1 MATKKKKNL
10 RFNDGIENL
19 KTMLGTAV
27 DVKTSTEF
35 SELELDKDEI
45 ERAYRYDWLF
55 AKAVDVPAKDMTR
68 KWLTFNGKKKSV
80 RAIKEHYKRLKVKKV
95 VRKALVFKAM
105 YGVSYLV
112 IESTSK
118 SLKSRLKNFDEIK
131 KIHVYHKFEINKKND
146 IHESRIYEMEQN
158 FFKDSLLNKLYSSIL
173 NLLTSLEIPASL
185 MHKSDI
191 DFLSIKNL
199 ANMLSKCKKSK
210 DCNDAEEKILKRIQA
225 IYEQVSMFKIGIK
238 DSEESYESFTKDLS
252 NFDSLQQMYMQVVAG
267 AADIP
272 LTRFFGTV
280 PKGLNATGEGDLQNY
295 YDSLSSLQDEL
306 IEPFLEKLN
315 DNLIEAYKIND
326 KNFSFEF
333 APIRDITPKEKAD
346 IDNTKASTISMFID
360 ELDPETIVEALK
372 QLDVFKNIE
381 L

>member
-1 MATKKKKNL
+1 MATKKKKKL

-35 SELELDKDEI
+35 AELELDKDEI

-68 KWLTFNGKKKSV
+68 KWLNLIGKQKSV
-80 RAIKEHYKRLKVKKV
+80 KAIETHYKRLKVKKV
-95 VRKALVFKAM
+95 VRQALVYKAM

-112 IESTSK
+112 IESRSK
-118 SLKSRLKNFDEIK
+118 SLKSKLKNFDEIK

-158 FFKDSLLNKLYSSIL
+158 FFQDSLLNKLYSSIL

-210 DCNDAEEKILKRIQA
+210 DCNDVEEKIVKRIQA

-272 LTRFFGTV
+272 LTRFFGTA

-333 APIRDITPKEKAD
+333 APIRDITPKERAD

-360 ELDPETIVEALK
+360 ELAPESIVEALK
-372 QLDVFKNIE
+372 QLDVFKHIE

>member
-1 MATKKKKNL
+1 
-10 RFNDGIENL
+10 
-19 KTMLGTAV
+19 MLGTAV
-27 DVKTSTEF
+27 DAKTATEF
-35 SELELDKDEI
+35 GELDITKEDI
-45 ERAYRYDWLF
+45 ENAYRYDWLF
-55 AKAVDVPAKDMTR
+55 AKAVDIPAKDMTR
-68 KWLTFNGKKKSV
+68 KWLIFSGKKKSIE
-80 RAIKEHYKRLKVKKV
+80 AIETHYKRLKIKKV
-95 VRKALVFKAM
+95 VRKALIFKAM

-112 IESTSK
+112 IESVSK

-131 KIHVYHKFEINKKND
+131 KIHVYHKFDINKKSD
-146 IHESRIYEMEQN
+146 IHESRVYEMEQN
-158 FFKDSLLNKLYSSIL
+158 FFQDSLLNKLYTSIL

-210 DCNDAEEKILKRIQA
+210 DCNDAEEKIVKRIQA
-225 IYEQVSMFKIGIK
+225 MYEQLSMFKIGIK

-252 NFDSLQQMYMQVVAG
+252 NFDSLQNSYMQVVAG
-267 AADIP
+267 ASDIP
-272 LTRFFGTV
+272 VSRFFGTS
-280 PKGLNATGEGDLQNY
+280 PKGLNASGKEELQNY

-306 IEPFLEKLN
+306 IEEFLEKLN

-333 APIRDITPKEKAD
+333 APIRDIDPKEKAD
-346 IDNTKASTISMFID
+346 IDNVKASTIALFID
-360 ELDPETIVEALK
+360 ELDPKTIIESLK
-372 QLDVFKNIE
+372 QLDVFKNID

>member
-1 MATKKKKNL
+1 MGTKITTI
-10 RFNDGIENL
+10 NDGIENL
-19 KTMLGTAV
+19 KTKLGTAV
-27 DVKTSTEF
+27 DAKSYTEF
-35 SELELDKDEI
+35 TELDIDKDEI

-55 AKAVDVPAKDMTR
+55 AKAVDIPAKDMTR
-68 KWLTFNGKKKSV
+68 KWLIFSGKKKSI
-80 RAIKEHYKRLKVKKV
+80 RAIKEHYKRLKVKKM
-95 VRKALVFKAM
+95 VRKALIYKAM

-112 IESTSK
+112 IESVSK
-118 SLKSRLKNFDEIK
+118 SLKSRLLNSDEIK
-131 KIHVYHKFEINKKND
+131 KISVYSKFD
-146 IHESRIYEMEQN
+146 IDIKEVHESRVYEMEQN
-158 FFKDSLLNKLYSSIL
+158 IFGDSLLFKLYNSIL

-185 MHKSDI
+185 MHKADI

-210 DCNDAEEKILKRIQA
+210 DCNEAEEKIVKRIQA
-225 IYEQVSMFKIGIK
+225 MYEQLSMFKIGIK

-252 NFDSLQQMYMQVVAG
+252 NFDSLQQMYMQIYTG

-272 LTRFFGTV
+272 LTRFFGTA

-333 APIRDITPKEKAD
+333 APIRDISPKEKAD
-346 IDNTKASTISMFID
+346 IDNTKASTIAMFID